1 MSNSLPRKAGG
12 AVAMAPGRREDLV
25 GQCGPSRAQGI
36 WRPPRA
42 CTLLGEARPGAPPA
56 WRASQGVGAS
66 PASRRGNGVLARP
79 FPGRGSSV
87 MRSARLNKE
96 NRGSRPAVSPPGAGQ
111 RETEQSRFL

>member
-66 PASRRGNGVLARP
+66 RP
-79 FPGRGSSV
+79 LEG
-87 MRSARLNKE
+87 
-96 NRGSRPAVSPPGAGQ
+96 
-111 RETEQSRFL
+111 ETECWPGLSQGEAPA